1 MCNNAD
7 QRLCRRLK
15 IRSSINLKMFTCI
28 YPHQRT
34 VNYYS
39 FIMYSP
45 QLIVHSYRELKIE
58 IQFAQYARSLFAV
71 QLSLSICCAHTH
83 TKKTQCALRSKNVS
97 INIQSIG
104 YTSQVR
110 YSVDRPM
117 CAVHR
122 YRERG
127 GNIPTRKKNAH
138 TPTTAAN
145 TDRVYVSDNLKTF
158 RCFFGCLGS
167 GCPGAT
173 IVDGDLEV

>member
-1 MCNNAD
+1 MWEKCNVVRCTIKSLCNNAD

-34 VNYYS
+34 VSYYS

-83 TKKTQCALRSKNVS
+83 TKKNQCALRSKNVS

-110 YSVDRPM
+110 YSVAGPPNVCCSPLPRTRRKHTNEKKKRTHTND
-117 CAVHR
+117 
-122 YRERG
+122 G
-127 GNIPTRKKNAH
+127 GK
-138 TPTTAAN
+138 
-145 TDRVYVSDNLKTF
+145 YGS
-158 RCFFGCLGS
+158 CL
-167 GCPGAT
+167 C
-173 IVDGDLEV
+173 VR